1 MKQLFTLLCLL
12 LFGHTQ
18 AQVVQA
24 SFTDK
29 EMTQEIIR
37 LKQMIKEIKDNELQS
52 DKALY
57 QKNYELIL
65 NGIEIIK
72 EMHQGSVEIAAAR
85 SQNIMYKKLI
95 DVNNPASDVLGFQL
109 LEVITKTLE
118 ENINV
123 LPLVDGEKKRLKSQI
138 GNLFEGLKNAFPP
151 LQIITSA
158 VSVISSFTTYQ
169 PRIEKLGRKA
179 DSLIVDVT
187 NPISKEVLKKIN
199 TQLQPYIQFYA
210 DLDRINN
217 NYEMALY
224 QHGVEYRDFI
234 EELASLKKV
243 VESRI
248 DMNQSIGNQINRLFD
263 LSNSSMQDFNYRQ
276 KMENAVIR
284 DLTADCSGIS
294 ELVERYK
301 KFTNDFITI
310 QEDFYNNNSLL
321 LKNSAKKLPY
331 KDDAKIDH
339 LLAELDNIKNG
350 NAAQNVTGF
359 DASYKLRLKSITS
372 KLYSINRLRI

>member
-1 MKQLFTLLCLL
+1 M
-12 LFGHTQ
+12 
-18 AQVVQA
+18 VQA

-109 LEVITKTLE
+109 LEVIT
-118 ENINV
+118 NV

-179 DSLIVDVT
+179 D
-187 NPISKEVLKKIN
+187 
-199 TQLQPYIQFYA
+199 
-210 DLDRINN
+210 
-217 NYEMALY
+217 
-224 QHGVEYRDFI
+224 
-234 EELASLKKV
+234 
-243 VESRI
+243 
-248 DMNQSIGNQINRLFD
+248 
-263 LSNSSMQDFNYRQ
+263 
-276 KMENAVIR
+276 
-284 DLTADCSGIS
+284 
-294 ELVERYK
+294 
-301 KFTNDFITI
+301 
-310 QEDFYNNNSLL
+310 
-321 LKNSAKKLPY
+321 
-331 KDDAKIDH
+331 
-339 LLAELDNIKNG
+339 
-350 NAAQNVTGF
+350 
-359 DASYKLRLKSITS
+359 
-372 KLYSINRLRI
+372 

>member
-1 MKQLFTLLCLL
+1 MKFLFTLLCLL
-12 LFGHTQ
+12 SFAYAP

-52 DKALY
+52 DKAIY
-57 QKNYELIL
+57 QKNYDLIL

-169 PRIEKLGRKA
+169 PRIEKLNRKA

-187 NPISKEVLKKIN
+187 SPISKEVLKKIN
-199 TQLQPYIQFYA
+199 SQLQPYIQFYA

-248 DMNQSIGNQINRLFD
+248 DMNQSIGKQINELFD

-284 DLTADCSGIS
+284 DLSADCSSIS
-294 ELVERYK
+294 DLVERYK

-310 QEDFYNNNSLL
+310 QEDFYNNNSNLL
-321 LKNSAKKLPY
+321 RSSAKKLPY

-339 LLAELDNIKNG
+339 LLSELDNIKNG